1 MVGWKIPQL
10 VRWSSHQNLH
20 RLAHGA
26 MFGFP
31 SVNQPQ
37 QTWMIKSQKLA
48 KSKSHQDHEI
58 SVNIHQIPI
67 YILRRDFP
75 ILMFPKILPILYRI
89 SMNFP
94 HVFPHKF
101 DDSSREFAHQKLWMG
116 QRNPA
121 PPIWDGCLKP
131 IQNPWDITRYTA
143 HRRPWGIQHT
153 SNAEHLFSCW
163 FTVVRAFQSI
173 LDLSRSRAI
182 G

>member
-1 MVGWKIPQL
+1 MLFSHLSIFSHCFPL
-10 VRWSSHQNLH
+10 MFHWSSHQNLH

-121 PPIWDGCLKP
+121 PTNLGWMLETHPKSMGY
-131 IQNPWDITRYTA
+131 N
-143 HRRPWGIQHT
+143 
-153 SNAEHLFSCW
+153 
-163 FTVVRAFQSI
+163 
-173 LDLSRSRAI
+173 
-182 G
+182 